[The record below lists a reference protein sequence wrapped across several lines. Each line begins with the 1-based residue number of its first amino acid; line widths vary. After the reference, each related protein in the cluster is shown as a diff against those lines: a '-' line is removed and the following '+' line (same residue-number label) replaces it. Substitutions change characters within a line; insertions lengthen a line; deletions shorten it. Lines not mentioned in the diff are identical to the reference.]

1 MNAKI
6 TGGRAIR
13 IASMGQAAFAATMI
27 FLGILGLIKRDFA
40 PIWQPS
46 PKGVPAREV
55 LVYVSAFIS
64 LVAGIG
70 LLWLRTA
77 AVASRV
83 LLAYLLVWLL
93 LFRVPHIFLAPTAQ
107 DSWSGFGETAVIVA
121 GAWVLYAWFAVD
133 WDRQRLGFATG
144 DKGLRIARALYGL
157 ALIPFGLA
165 HFRYLKETASMVP
178 GWLPSHVA
186 WAYFF
191 GCAFIAAGVAVLIG
205 VYARLAATL
214 STLQLGIFTLFVWV
228 PIVAAGPDAFQWSE
242 FLISF
247 AVTAGAWLVADSYR
261 GMSWLAVGKR

>member
-1 MNAKI
+1 
-6 TGGRAIR
+6 
-13 IASMGQAAFAATMI
+13 
-27 FLGILGLIKRDFA
+27 
-40 PIWQPS
+40 
-46 PKGVPAREV
+46 
-55 LVYVSAFIS
+55 
-64 LVAGIG
+64 
-70 LLWLRTA
+70 
-77 AVASRV
+77 
-83 LLAYLLVWLL
+83 
-93 LFRVPHIFLAPTAQ
+93 
-107 DSWSGFGETAVIVA
+107 
-121 GAWVLYAWFAVD
+121 
-133 WDRQRLGFATG
+133 
-144 DKGLRIARALYGL
+144 LRIARVLYGL

-247 AVTAGAWLVADSYR
+247 AVTAGAWVVADSYR
-261 GMSWLAVGKR
+261 GMPWLAVGKR